1 MSTKNSSEQKH
12 KSAGKI
18 ILLILTIL
26 FLLMGLIIFSWY
38 GLTYISVRQTSEI
51 RENKVTISS
60 GGQQCTLLIPHG
72 TLSLRHPSRT
82 AVGSNYKFD
91 AEVKLEEPLRFV
103 DCSGGIPNWTINLEA
118 QTTLISSQVKP
129 YSSIRVPAFDQDQF
143 FFNWT
148 FTPEE
153 EVSQYQSHF
162 WLRAVITQHNETI
175 ESWNML
181 VRDFPMENKALF
193 GQPTIL
199 WLIGGG
205 FSLVLGI
212 LLLILLL
219 QKRQKH

>member
-1 MSTKNSSEQKH
+1 MSTKNSSEPKH
-12 KSAGKI
+12 KSKGVI
-18 ILLILTIL
+18 ILSVLTIL
-26 FLLMGLIIFSWY
+26 FLLAGLLIFGWY
-38 GLTYISVRQTSEI
+38 GLTYISARQTSEI
-51 RENKVTISS
+51 RENKVAISS
-60 GGQQCTLLIPHG
+60 GGQQCTLLIPQG

-205 FSLVLGI
+205 FSLVLGV

>member
-1 MSTKNSSEQKH
+1 MSTKNCSEPKH
-12 KSAGKI
+12 NSAGKI

-26 FLLMGLIIFSWY
+26 FLLVGMIIFGWY
-38 GLTYISVRQTSEI
+38 GLTYISARQSSKI
-51 RENKVTISS
+51 RANRVEISS
-60 GGQQCTLLIPHG
+60 GGQRCTLLIPNG

-91 AEVKLEEPLRFV
+91 AEVKLEEPLHFV

-205 FSLVLGI
+205 FSLILSA